1 MAVNCGGVGLET
13 KMNVLLFNTPTYA
26 EELHP
31 EKFIKKNKFWGFLIG
46 EKGILSSK
54 NLITGQQPPFGIM
67 LLSTVLKREGH
78 KVYVKD
84 GSFTKKRDILEF
96 MNRHNIDV
104 VGVSCVS
111 YNFGRAK
118 EIIKEIKKE
127 FPKVVMIIGGAHP
140 NAVKEKCLK
149 ESKHIDVAVYGDG
162 EYVMLDILDRLKKK
176 ESLRGLKGTVVREG
190 DKIIKNPPRQF
201 IKNLDDLPFLDR
213 DCIDIKKYQPTAF
226 FYKKLPWTAMFG
238 SRGCPYRCIFC
249 HSSKQVRFRS
259 PKNIVDEIEFI
270 INKYCVKDVTFY
282 DENFILNRKWV
293 MDICNEILRRKIK
306 VIWCANARVDC
317 VDEEVLRLMKK
328 AGCWRLLWGIE
339 SGVQKNL
346 DRLKKDFKVEK
357 VRNAIKLAKKA
368 RIESYGMFIFGVP
381 GETYKEALKT
391 IDFACSLGLDYV
403 NYSVMDP
410 YPGTELYEEVKK
422 EPGFLGLIG
431 LGGGGIS
438 YVSPQMTEDKLKK
451 LVELGFKKFYLRP
464 SYILWRI
471 TKLRSWEDIKR
482 HIRGILLMIGN

>member
-1 MAVNCGGVGLET
+1 M
-13 KMNVLLFNTPTYA
+13 KILLFNTPTY
-26 EELHP
+26 EVELQI
-31 EKFIKKNKFWGFLIG
+31 EKFVKKSKYKIWEFIIG
-46 EKGILSSK
+46 EKGFISGK
-54 NLITGQQPPFGIM
+54 NPVTGRQPPLSIM
-67 LLSTVLKREGH
+67 SLSAILKKKGH

-84 GSFTKKRDILEF
+84 GFFTKKKDILEF
-96 MNRHNIDV
+96 MKRYSVDV

-118 EIIKEIKKE
+118 EIFKEIKKE
-127 FPKVVMIIGGAHP
+127 FPKVVTIIGGAHP

-149 ESKHIDVAVYGDG
+149 ESKHIDVVVYGDG
-162 EYVMLDILDRLKKK
+162 EYTMLDILDRLKKK
-176 ESLRGLKGTVVREG
+176 ENLRGLKGTGVREG
-190 DKIIKNPPRQF
+190 GKIIKNPPRPF

-213 DCIDIKKYQPTAF
+213 ECIDIKNYQPTAF

-238 SRGCPYRCIFC
+238 SRGCPYKCIFC

-270 INKYCVKDVTFY
+270 IKKYGIKDITFY
-282 DENFILNRKWV
+282 DENFVLNKGWV
-293 MDICNEILRRKIK
+293 IDICNEILRRKIK

-317 VDEEVLRLMKK
+317 VDEEMLKLMKK

-346 DRLKKDFKVEK
+346 DRLKKEFTIEK
-357 VRNAIKLAKKA
+357 VRKTINLTRKVG
-368 RIESYGMFIFGVP
+368 IESYGMFIFGTP
-381 GETYKEALKT
+381 EETYQEALKT
-391 IDFACSLGLDYV
+391 IEFSCNLNLDYA
-403 NYSVMDP
+403 NYNAIDLF
-410 YPGTELYEEVKK
+410 PGTKLYEEVKN
-422 EPGFLGLIG
+422 EPGFLGLKG

-438 YVSPQMTEDKLKK
+438 YVSPQMTIVKLKK
-451 LVELGFKKFYLRP
+451 LIEIAFKKFYLRP

-482 HIRGILLMIGN
+482 HIRGFLLMIMSNSQ